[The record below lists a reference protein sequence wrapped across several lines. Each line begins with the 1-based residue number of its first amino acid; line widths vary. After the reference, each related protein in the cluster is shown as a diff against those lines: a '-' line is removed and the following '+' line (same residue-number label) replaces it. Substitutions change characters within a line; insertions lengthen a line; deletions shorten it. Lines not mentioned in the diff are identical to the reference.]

1 MSTIIHKKTSTSY
14 MLDVLYWSFVFILN
28 DALNSNEEVFYAMVL

>member
-14 MLDVLYWSFVFILN
+14 MLDVLYWSFVVILN
-28 DALNSNEEVFYAMVL
+28 DALDSLEEVFYPRLL